1 MKCKYC
7 QSEIDARA
15 KVCPHCR
22 RKQSND
28 GLIITLSVIGVLLF
42 LSIGIPFV
50 KGFMAG
56 YNAETS
62 NTSVNVP
69 TELVTEPPTEA
80 EAVVIYDQDNVKI
93 SYLGLEQTDSE
104 ARINLLIE
112 NGSADNLMIQTRDFS
127 INSFMI
133 EPYFSAHVASE
144 KNAYDSIDIHTKD
157 LEANKITEIKNI
169 EFKLHIVN
177 QDDWNKKIDSEPVK
191 ITVN

>member
-28 GLIITLSVIGVLLF
+28 GLIIVLSVIGVLLF
-42 LSIGIPFV
+42 LSIGIPFM

-69 TELVTEPPTEA
+69 TEPVTEPPTEA
-80 EAVVIYDQDNVKI
+80 EAVVIYDQDNVKV
-93 SYLGLEQTDSE
+93 SYLGLEQTDRK
-104 ARINLLIE
+104 AKINLLIE
-112 NGSADNLMIQTRDFS
+112 NGSADNLMIQTRDLS
-127 INSFMI
+127 VNSYMI
-133 EPYFSAHVASE
+133 DPYFSAHVAAE
-144 KNAYDSIDIHTKD
+144 KNAYDSINIHTSD
-157 LEANKITEIKNI
+157 LEANKITDIKDI
-169 EFKLHIVN
+169 EFKLHIIN
-177 QDDWNKKIDSEPVK
+177 EADWKINKDSDPIK